1 MPKSL
6 VLLSW
11 EIGLDIRGKSICL
24 GLETSDYDFCPS
36 HFPMTGSQ
44 TSVRQEYSC
53 KPYVQFLEPK
63 ETLDPRL
70 PRKRAG
76 QDRKDSSQAPNG
88 SI

>member
-1 MPKSL
+1 MSL
-6 VLLSW
+6 VFLSV
-11 EIGLDIRGKSICL
+11 EIRRDVRGKSICL

-63 ETLDPRL
+63 EDIRPETA
-70 PRKRAG
+70 KKEGRA
-76 QDRKDSSQAPNG
+76 R
-88 SI
+88 